1 VGSRIVFAA
10 FGRLLLSYHFGDRG
24 SSTQG
29 SFLLSVAARGLIGV
43 PQKPLRK
50 SALLV
55 AGFRGFQSRLLA
67 PQGCPTTFCLWGAVS
82 IVTAMTRRR

>member
-1 VGSRIVFAA
+1 
-10 FGRLLLSYHFGDRG
+10 
-24 SSTQG
+24 
-29 SFLLSVAARGLIGV
+29 V

-67 PQGCPTTFCLWGAVS
+67 PQGCPTTFCFRGAVCA
-82 IVTAMTRRR
+82 IVTAMAMRTAAALPCVRQH